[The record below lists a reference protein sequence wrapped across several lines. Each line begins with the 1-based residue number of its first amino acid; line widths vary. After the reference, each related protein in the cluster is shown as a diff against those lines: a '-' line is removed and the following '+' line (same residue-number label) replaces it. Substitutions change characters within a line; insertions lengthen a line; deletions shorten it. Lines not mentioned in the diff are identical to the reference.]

1 MPAIDARLMLTV
13 LGPVLL
19 LLGLARCLGS
29 RSLVPQ
35 AKAWLLAGAL
45 FSAVAIWLWVSV
57 P

>member
-1 MPAIDARLMLTV
+1 MPAIDA
-13 LGPVLL
+13 
-19 LLGLARCLGS
+19 GLARCLGS